1 MQPRP
6 LSNKPQRGLGGDI
19 PDDHAPVQVE
29 LAVLA
34 LVLGVEVLRIVLP
47 IKHPNDDS
55 EENRDD
61 RHVAE
66 YTVVVRR

>member
-47 IKHPNDDS
+47 INIRMTIPKKTAMTGTSPS
-55 EENRDD
+55 
-61 RHVAE
+61 
-66 YTVVVRR
+66 TVVGRR